1 MRPLDYEVNSFEQ
14 IKALSNKLRVQILNL
29 FSDGVERTNKQ
40 IALELGLIPTKV
52 HYHVRELERVGLIS
66 VVKTN
71 QIGGITE
78 KYYLTVARNIRVPGD
93 KQKEIMHFL
102 SDEYFETY
110 RKRSGEEDT
119 LSHFYIFQLT
129 EEEKKEFEE
138 ELKSVYKKW
147 MTKSDEKDEKT
158 ENNWRFI
165 QLLFKD
171 K

>member
-1 MRPLDYEVNSFEQ
+1 MRPTDYEVNSFEQ

-52 HYHVRELERVGLIS
+52 HYHVRELERVGLIT

-78 KYYLTVARNIRVPGD
+78 KYYLTVAKNIKV
-93 KQKEIMHFL
+93 KSEQQKEIMHFL
-102 SDEYFETY
+102 SDDYFEQYKKKT
-110 RKRSGEEDT
+110 SEEET
-119 LSHFYIFQLT
+119 LQHFFIFQLT
-129 EEEKKEFEE
+129 EKERKEFED
-138 ELKSVYKKW
+138 ELKAVYKKW
-147 MTKSDEKDEKT
+147 IVKSDSKEDDT
-158 ENNWRFI
+158 TNNWRFV
-165 QLLFKD
+165 QLLFRD